1 MSWDLRDSTAH
12 WHGSHWSVD
21 VALAHESGRP
31 LIQIHYASQRPV
43 LSGPV
48 LSGPVLS
55 VGITPSESDGVHS
68 AAGLQFGDAYVRQK
82 DLIAIFPELAP
93 GRFGYQIDIR
103 LLDEA
108 PPKAVAMEI
117 WLSIQTSFLDSHP
130 QLELQIKGERFKAL
144 VENCWASESCRLGV
158 MVHPLDQQDCHIMPE
173 KDGLAM
179 RVFGRFMEKG
189 VIRRM
194 RFRLIVAM
202 EPESISDWRE
212 RFEEFSN
219 SPLPLNT

>member
-12 WHGSHWSVD
+12 WNGSHWSVD
-21 VALAHESGRP
+21 VALAHESGQP
-31 LIQIHYASQRPV
+31 LIQIHDTSQRPV
-43 LSGPV
+43 LR
-48 LSGPVLS
+48 
-55 VGITPSESDGVHS
+55 VGITPSESDGGHS

-93 GRFGYQIDIR
+93 WCFGYQIDIR

-117 WLSIQTSFLDSHP
+117 WLSIQTSRLDSHP

-144 VENCWASESCRLGV
+144 VENCWASQSCRLGV
-158 MVHPLDQQDCHIMPE
+158 MVHPLDQQDCHIMLE
-173 KDGLAM
+173 KDGLVM

-194 RFRLIVAM
+194 RFRLIAAL
-202 EPESISDWRE
+202 EPESVAYWRDC
-212 RFEEFSN
+212 FEEFSN
-219 SPLPLNT
+219 SPLPLTT

>member
-12 WHGSHWSVD
+12 WNGSPWSVD
-21 VALAHESGRP
+21 VALAHESGQP
-31 LIQIHYASQRPV
+31 LIQIHDTSQRPV
-43 LSGPV
+43 I
-48 LSGPVLS
+48 S
-55 VGITPSESDGVHS
+55 VGITPSESDGGHS

-93 GRFGYQIDIR
+93 WRFGYQIDLR

-108 PPKAVAMEI
+108 PLKAVAMEI
-117 WLSIQTSFLDSHP
+117 WLSIQTSRLDSHP

-144 VENCWASESCRLGV
+144 AENCWASESCRLGV
-158 MVHPLDQQDCHIMPE
+158 MVHPLDQHDCHILQE

-202 EPESISDWRE
+202 ERESIADWRE

-219 SPLPLNT
+219 SPLPLTT